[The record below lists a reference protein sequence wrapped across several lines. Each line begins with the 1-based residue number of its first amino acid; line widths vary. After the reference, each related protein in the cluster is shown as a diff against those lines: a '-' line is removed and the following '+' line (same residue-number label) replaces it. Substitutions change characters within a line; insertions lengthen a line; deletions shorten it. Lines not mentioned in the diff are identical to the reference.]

1 MRCRATVTTSSRM
14 EHDARADGD
23 AAETVQWRAGWYS
36 GSMEERER
44 IGFATIRLERVAAD
58 SAWAHAD
65 SDHDDP
71 ATSLFLIRVM
81 TCADVGGDVPAT
93 SFTFDSAE
101 GAVEA
106 IGAFVDEWI
115 HNAAGY

>member
-1 MRCRATVTTSSRM
+1 M
-14 EHDARADGD
+14 E
-23 AAETVQWRAGWYS
+23 Q
-36 GSMEERER
+36 RER
-44 IGFATIRLERVAAD
+44 IGFATIRLERVAAGSPLVRSD
-58 SAWAHAD
+58 ADRTAD

-71 ATSLFLIRVM
+71 ATSPFLIRVM